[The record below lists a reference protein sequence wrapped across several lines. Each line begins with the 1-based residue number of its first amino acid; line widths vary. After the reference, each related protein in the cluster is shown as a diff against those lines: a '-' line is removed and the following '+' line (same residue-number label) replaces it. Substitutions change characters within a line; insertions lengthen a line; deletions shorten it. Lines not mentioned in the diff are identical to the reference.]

1 MGRNDNGIWSV
12 KNWNQL
18 KSEAG
23 FRVSLPRPW
32 IYIYTCRMAFTR
44 ARAPIHRCTSKSMH
58 RVPLVDIHWLLLHLQ
73 ARFPFVFSL
82 TYQRPTT
89 TSHSPSPPIPSPCP
103 RPTFDP
109 FLLSPPLSIPVG
121 GDQLVANKRN
131 SSCCSRCF
139 HFLSLLPSLPSYV
152 DYNGIGTGLNLTSL
166 RPPLTLFR
174 VLRPSCHPWTAVWS
188 LQEKT

>member
-1 MGRNDNGIWSV
+1 M
-12 KNWNQL
+12 
-18 KSEAG
+18 
-23 FRVSLPRPW
+23 SLPRPW

-109 FLLSPPLSIPVG
+109 FLLSPPLSLLYPLEETNWLPIREIL
-121 GDQLVANKRN
+121 LVARVA
-131 SSCCSRCF
+131 SI
-139 HFLSLLPSLPSYV
+139 FLACYPACPV
-152 DYNGIGTGLNLTSL
+152 M
-166 RPPLTLFR
+166 
-174 VLRPSCHPWTAVWS
+174 WTITESVPG
-188 LQEKT
+188 

>member
-1 MGRNDNGIWSV
+1 MSNGIY
-12 KNWNQL
+12 
-18 KSEAG
+18 KSARTDTSLHIEIHAP
-23 FRVSLPRPW
+23 RTVSRHSLASSSSPSP
-32 IYIYTCRMAFTR
+32 
-44 ARAPIHRCTSKSMH
+44 
-58 RVPLVDIHWLLLHLQ
+58 VPLRFLSHL
-73 ARFPFVFSL
+73 
-82 TYQRPTT
+82 PTSHHA
-89 TSHSPSPPIPSPCP
+89 SHSPSPPIPSPCP

-174 VLRPSCHPWTAVWS
+174 VLRPSCHP
-188 LQEKT
+188 

>member
-89 TSHSPSPPIPSPCP
+89 RLIPLLLRFRLPVLVQPSSSLLLFPYPLEETNWLPI
-103 RPTFDP
+103 REI
-109 FLLSPPLSIPVG
+109 L
-121 GDQLVANKRN
+121 LVARVA
-131 SSCCSRCF
+131 SI
-139 HFLSLLPSLPSYV
+139 FLACYPACPV
-152 DYNGIGTGLNLTSL
+152 M
-166 RPPLTLFR
+166 
-174 VLRPSCHPWTAVWS
+174 WTITESVPG
-188 LQEKT
+188 